1 MATER
6 IALMDDDVEVIS
18 KLDDRPGAGNGLTP
32 AALKE
37 KFDEGPRLLKKNL
50 NRVIEKLNAILTGEG
65 QIIGGGD
72 MGGNINMNGNRLY
85 GLAEPKQEDDAA
97 RKADVD
103 RLITWIPATLSTTWT
118 ESAPYTQRISIPKIP
133 GNARAVTCWPDWS
146 ADAETR
152 AAQREAWNA
161 VSRIV
166 PDAGYI
172 DVFCDDERPVTA
184 VPMRI
189 EVTL

>member
-6 IALMDDDVEVIS
+6 FPLMTDDVEGIS

-32 AALKE
+32 PALKR
-37 KFDEGPRLLKKNL
+37 KFDEAPILLKAHL
-50 NRVIEKLNAILTGEG
+50 NRIIEKLNTILSGEG

-85 GLAEPKQEDDAA
+85 GLAEPKQADDAA

-103 RLITWIPATLSTTWT
+103 QLITWHSATLSTGWSG
-118 ESAPYTQRISIPKIP
+118 SAPYTQRVSIPEIP

-152 AAQREAWNA
+152 SAQRDAWNA

-166 PDAGYI
+166 PEAGYI
-172 DVFCDDERPVTA
+172 DVFCDDEKPVTA